1 VGLVSNHRSGGYD
14 TEEFA
19 SHAVMVDSE
28 QTNIHLLA
36 NKASVDDDM
45 PIESPDYWRA
55 RAEEARRRSEQM
67 HDSITKGLLLE
78 IADSYERI
86 AKAYEVTVSIE
97 QPSPGG
103 IRR

>member
-1 VGLVSNHRSGGYD
+1 
-14 TEEFA
+14 
-19 SHAVMVDSE
+19 MVDTE

-36 NKASVDDDM
+36 NKAFVDDD
-45 PIESPDYWRA
+45 I
-55 RAEEARRRSEQM
+55 RAEEARRRSERM
-67 HDSITKGLLLE
+67 HDSITEGLLLE

-97 QPSPGG
+97 QPGPGG